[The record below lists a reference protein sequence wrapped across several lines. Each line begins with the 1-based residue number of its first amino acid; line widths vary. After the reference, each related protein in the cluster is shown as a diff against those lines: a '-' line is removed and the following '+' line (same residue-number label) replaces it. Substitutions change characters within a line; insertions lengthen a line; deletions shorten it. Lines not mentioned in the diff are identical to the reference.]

1 LKEYGFSYWVTV
13 PGNHNTIKIA
23 EYGISPDILEKEF
36 RPGKL
41 TEFTMVTTME
51 KGFMSP
57 EKSRYCMYAGLN
69 EFILQGPSYFDF
81 QKGFFDFTE
90 PNLSGRLF
98 NMRYFDDIEG
108 PELELKPD
116 N

>member
-1 LKEYGFSYWVTV
+1 M
-13 PGNHNTIKIA
+13 KIA
-23 EYGISPDILEKEF
+23 EYGIAPDILEKEF

-41 TEFTMVTTME
+41 TEFTMVATME
-51 KGFMSP
+51 KGYMTQGA
-57 EKSRYCMYAGLN
+57 SRYCMYAGLN

-81 QKGFFDFTE
+81 QKGFYDFTE

-98 NMRYFDDIEG
+98 NMRYFDDVEG
-108 PELELKPD
+108 PELKLKPD